1 MGSRAALSL
10 YWQEEWLN
18 FLSTTAESQNKPK
31 AIPTTAR
38 ATTQEGRPN
47 SSRRVWVSSAPLQAN
62 VEMTG

>member
-1 MGSRAALSL
+1 MR
-10 YWQEEWLN
+10 EERLN
-18 FLSTTAESQNKPK
+18 FLSSTAESQNKPK
-31 AIPTTAR
+31 AIPTTAK